1 MTLLPAIL
9 ALATTVTPHLGAA
22 RASKAPV
29 LDGRLDDAVWK
40 TAEASET
47 FTQKI
52 PESGKA
58 ASERTIVRV
67 VYDNDN
73 VYVGIDCPQKA
84 EVVGR
89 LTRRDRNVEADS
101 VEIALDSRGDGKT
114 AFGFSIN
121 ASGTISDGLHFN
133 DTDYSQDWDENW
145 EGQAARTPTG
155 WSAELR
161 IPLRI
166 LRFGSRPVQSWGFQV
181 KRYVSAL
188 QELDEW
194 AYIPRDSAGEVSHYG
209 RLDNLVA
216 LRPGATFELR
226 PFVAGGVRHHD
237 PQATAL
243 ARGFQ
248 PSFSA
253 GLDLKWH
260 ISQELTLDATV
271 LPDFGQVEADQ
282 VVLNLTTFEQYYPE
296 KRPFFLEGADT
307 FNTPFQLL
315 YTRRIGR
322 APYTPALPSDGPI
335 IETAVHDPGPSTIY
349 GAAKLVG
356 DLGHHLSVG
365 ELFAL
370 TGKQTVEVQ
379 PFDISR
385 GSPFLPAL
393 GERLAG
399 RRIERLADPL
409 TSYKVLRI
417 KREIGDNSH
426 VGLIAMATNRLES
439 GAEYP
444 VVPSDTRGR
453 RTDQLCPSGDQVAPG
468 QRCFHDAY
476 VGGVDARWRSPSGD
490 YSASGQVIGT
500 VIQNGPTRTLLD
512 GTVVRPG
519 DVGPAVQARLA
530 KDGGKHWSGNV
541 LYQMHGRQTDYND
554 LGYMQRQNEHRGDV
568 NLQFHTLDPVGPTLE
583 TRTSLL
589 FRERDNLD
597 GLNLGRGFA
606 LTNFT
611 RFSNFWGTYSE
622 IHYFAPHFDDR
633 EMGDG
638 AALQRTGIF
647 GFEIYVFTDSRK
659 SVDAEVWTQTHFL
672 QNGGFGFQGDG
683 RVSVRVLP
691 QWDIDLL
698 PSWLYVT
705 GEPRFIGTQNG
716 SYVFGLQRAQ
726 SLGLTL
732 RSTYNFT
739 PALTLQ
745 AYGQL
750 FLESQHY
757 TGFSTSPEAGKG
769 AIARLD
775 ELQPLG
781 AAPGSPVAGDRAGLA
796 HPRGPLSW
804 NPDFQGGTFN
814 ANLVLRWEYR
824 LGSTLYVVYTHSQNR
839 AATPHLG
846 DATGF
851 DFHLIR
857 PGLAED
863 AVLTKLSYWWG

>member
-1 MTLLPAIL
+1 MTLLPALL

-22 RASKAPV
+22 RADKAPV

-40 TAEASET
+40 KAEATET
-47 FTQKI
+47 FTQKV

-67 VYDNDN
+67 VYDSDN
-73 VYVGIDCPQKA
+73 VYVGIDCPQKEA
-84 EVVGR
+84 VVGR

-101 VEIALDSRGDGKT
+101 VTIAFDSRGDGKT
-114 AFGFSIN
+114 AFDFAIN
-121 ASGTISDGLHFN
+121 ASGVISDGLHFN
-133 DTDYSQDWDENW
+133 DTEYSQDWDENW
-145 EGQAARTPTG
+145 EGRAALTSTG

-194 AYIPRDSAGEVSHYG
+194 AYIPRDAAGEVSHYG
-209 RLDNLVA
+209 RLDDLVG

-243 ARGFQ
+243 ARGFE

-307 FNTPFQLL
+307 FSTPFQLL

-322 APYTPALPSDGPI
+322 APYAPTLPTSGPI
-335 IETAVHDPGPSTIY
+335 IEVAVHDPRPSTIY

-356 DLGHHLSVG
+356 DLGHHFSVG

-379 PFDISR
+379 PFDVSR
-385 GSPFLPAL
+385 GSPFLPSL
-393 GERLAG
+393 GERVAG
-399 RRIERLADPL
+399 RRRERLADPL

-417 KREIGDNSH
+417 KREIGDNSS
-426 VGLIAMATNRLES
+426 VGVIAMATNRLES

-444 VVPSDTRGR
+444 LVPSGTKSR
-453 RTDQLCPSGDQVAPG
+453 RTDALCPGGEQVAPG

-500 VIQNGPTRTLLD
+500 LIQNGPERTLLD
-512 GTVVRPG
+512 GTVVGPG
-519 DVGPAVQARLA
+519 DVGPAVQARVA
-530 KDGGKHWSGNV
+530 KDGGKHWTGNV
-541 LYQMHGRQTDYND
+541 RYEMHGRKNDYND
-554 LGYMQRQNEHRGDV
+554 LGYMQRQNQHVGGVYVEY
-568 NLQFHTLDPVGPTLE
+568 HTLEPVGPTRD
-583 TRTSLL
+583 TRTGLF
-589 FRERDNLD
+589 FREEDTLD
-597 GLNLGRGFA
+597 GLNLQRFLA
-606 LTNFT
+606 LTNNVNYK
-611 RFSNFWGTYSE
+611 NFWGSYLE
-622 IHYFAPHFDDR
+622 LDLFAPRFDDR

-638 AALQRTGIF
+638 AALQRA
-647 GFEIYVFTDSRK
+647 GFIEVDIGGNSDSRK
-659 SVDAEVWTQTHFL
+659 LVTGSIWSALRFF
-672 QNGGFGFQGDG
+672 QNGAFAFQGDSSFSF
-683 RVSVRVLP
+683 RLLP
-691 QWDIDLL
+691 QWDVDLL

-705 GEPRFIGTQNG
+705 GEPRFVGTQDG
-716 SYVFGLQRAQ
+716 SYVFGLQRAE

-732 RSTYNFT
+732 RSTYTFT

-757 TGFSTSPEAGKG
+757 TGFTTSPDAGKG
-769 AIARLD
+769 AVARLD
-775 ELQPLG
+775 ELRPL
-781 AAPGSPVAGDRAGLA
+781 AADPSSAASGDRAGLA
-796 HPRGPLSW
+796 RPRGPLSF

-839 AATPHLG
+839 AATPRLG
-846 DATGF
+846 DGTGI

>member
-1 MTLLPAIL
+1 MTLLPSLL
-9 ALATTVTPHLGAA
+9 ALATTLTPHLSAA
-22 RASKAPV
+22 RTEKAPV
-29 LDGRLDDAVWK
+29 LDGRLDDAVWSR
-40 TAEASET
+40 AETTET
-47 FTQKI
+47 FTQKF
-52 PESGKA
+52 PVGGNA
-58 ASERTIVRV
+58 PSERTVVRV
-67 VYDNDN
+67 VYDSDN
-73 VYVGIDCPQKA
+73 LYVGIDCPQKA
-84 EVVGR
+84 QVIGR

-101 VEIALDSRGDGKT
+101 VEIGIDSRGDGKT

-121 ASGTISDGLHFN
+121 ASGVISDGLHFN

-145 EGQAARTPTG
+145 EGRAALTKTG

-194 AYIPRDSAGEVSHYG
+194 AYVPRDVAGIVSHYG
-209 RLDNLVA
+209 RLDNLVS

-226 PFVAGGVRHHD
+226 PFIAGGVRHHD
-237 PQATAL
+237 PLATAL
-243 ARGFQ
+243 VRGFQ
-248 PSFSA
+248 PTFSA

-260 ISQELTLDATV
+260 ISQELTLDAAV

-282 VVLNLTTFEQYYPE
+282 VALNLTTFEQYYPE
-296 KRPFFLEGADT
+296 KRQFFLEGVDT
-307 FNTPFQLL
+307 FSTPFQLL

-335 IETAVHDPGPSTIY
+335 VETAVHDPGPSIIY

-370 TGKQTVEVQ
+370 TGKQTIEVQ
-379 PFDISR
+379 PFDVSR
-385 GSPFLPAL
+385 GSPFLPPL
-393 GERLAG
+393 GSRLAG

-409 TSYKVLRI
+409 TSYKVLRL

-439 GAEYP
+439 GADYP
-444 VVPSDTRGR
+444 VVPSGQSAR
-453 RTDQLCPSGDQVAPG
+453 RFELLCPSGDQVAPG

-476 VGGVDARWRSPSGD
+476 VGGVDARWRSASGD
-490 YSASGQVIGT
+490 YAASGQVIGT
-500 VIQNGPTRTLLD
+500 AIQSGPERTLRD
-512 GTVVRPG
+512 GTVVRAG

-530 KDGGKHWSGNV
+530 KDGGKHWTGNV
-541 LYQMHGRQTDYND
+541 AYQMHGRKVDYND
-554 LGYMQRQNEHRGDV
+554 LGYMQRQNEHRGDA
-568 NLQFHTLDPVGPTLE
+568 LIEFHTLDPVGPTLE
-583 TRTSLL
+583 TRTNLIY
-589 FRERDNLD
+589 RERDNLD
-597 GLNLGRGFA
+597 GQNLARNFA
-606 LTNFT
+606 LTNYTGFN
-611 RFSNFWGTYSE
+611 NFWGTYAE
-622 IHYFAPHFDDR
+622 IHYYAPHLDDR

-638 AALQRTGIF
+638 AALERAGIF
-647 GFEIYVFTDSRK
+647 GFELYAYTDSRK
-659 SVDAEVWTQTHFL
+659 LVTAEVWTQTHFL
-672 QNGGFGFQGDG
+672 ENGGFGFQGDG
-683 RVSVRVLP
+683 RVSVRLLA

-705 GEPRFIGTQNG
+705 GEPRFVGTQDG
-716 SYVFGLQRAQ
+716 SYIFGLQRAQ

-732 RSTYNFT
+732 RSTYTFT

-745 AYGQL
+745 AYAQL

-757 TGFSTSPEAGKG
+757 TGFTTAPGAGKG
-769 AIARLD
+769 SVARLD
-775 ELQPLG
+775 DLQPLVGDPG
-781 AAPGSPVAGDRAGLA
+781 AALPGARASLA
-796 HPRGPLSW
+796 RPRGALGW

-814 ANLVLRWEYR
+814 ANLVVRWEYR

-839 AATPHLG
+839 AATPRLG
-846 DATGF
+846 GGDGF

>member
-1 MTLLPAIL
+1 MTLLPALL

-22 RASKAPV
+22 RADKAPV

-40 TAEASET
+40 KAEATEA
-47 FTQKI
+47 FTQKV

-58 ASERTIVRV
+58 PSERTIVRV
-67 VYDNDN
+67 IYDSDN

-84 EVVGR
+84 AVVGR

-101 VEIALDSRGDGKT
+101 VGIAFDSRGDGKT
-114 AFGFSIN
+114 AFDFSIN
-121 ASGTISDGLHFN
+121 ASGVISDGLHFN

-145 EGQAARTPTG
+145 EGRAALTSTG

-194 AYIPRDSAGEVSHYG
+194 AYIPRDAAGEVSHYG
-209 RLDNLVA
+209 RLDNLVG

-226 PFVAGGVRHHD
+226 PFIAGGVRHHD
-237 PQATAL
+237 PRATAL
-243 ARGFQ
+243 ARGFE

-296 KRPFFLEGADT
+296 KRPFFLEGVET

-322 APYTPALPSDGPI
+322 APYAPTLPTSGPI
-335 IETAVHDPGPSTIY
+335 IEVAVHDPGPSTIY

-356 DLGHHLSVG
+356 DLGHHFSVG

-385 GSPFLPAL
+385 GSPFLPKL
-393 GERLAG
+393 GESLAG

-409 TSYKVLRI
+409 TSYKVLRL

-426 VGLIAMATNRLES
+426 VGLIAMATNRLETD
-439 GAEYP
+439 ANYP
-444 VVPSDTRGR
+444 VVPSASPSR
-453 RTDQLCPSGDQVAPG
+453 RSDQLCPSGDQVAPG

-476 VGGVDARWRSPSGD
+476 VGGVDARWRSESGD
-490 YSASGQVIGT
+490 YAASGQVIGT
-500 VIQNGPTRTLLD
+500 VMQSGPTRTLLD

-530 KDGGKHWSGNV
+530 KEGGKHWSGSV
-541 LYQMHGRQTDYND
+541 LYQMHGRTTDYND

-568 NLQFHTLDPVGPTLE
+568 NLDYRTLEPLGPTLE
-583 TRTSLL
+583 TRSGLQY
-589 FRERDNLD
+589 RERDNLD
-597 GLNLGRGFA
+597 GLNLTRAFA
-606 LTNFT
+606 LVNFT
-611 RFSNFWGTYSE
+611 KFKNFWGTYAEVHHLTSR
-622 IHYFAPHFDDR
+622 FDDR

-638 AALQRTGIF
+638 AALERTGLT
-647 GFEIYVFTDSRK
+647 GFYLYVFTDSRK
-659 SVDAEVWTQTHFL
+659 SVDAEVGTEVNFL
-672 QNGGFGFQGDG
+672 QNGGFLCQGDG
-683 RVSVRVLP
+683 RVSFRVLP

-698 PSWLYVT
+698 PSWLYLR
-705 GEPRFIGTQNG
+705 GEPRFVGTQDG
-716 SYVFGLQRAQ
+716 SYIFGVQRAE

-732 RSTYNFT
+732 RSTYTFT

-757 TGFSTSPEAGKG
+757 TGFTTSPEAGKG
-769 AIARLD
+769 AVARLD
-775 ELQPLG
+775 ELRPLV
-781 AAPGSPVAGDRAGLA
+781 ADPTSPAAGDRAGLSR
-796 HPRGPLSW
+796 PRGPLSW

-839 AATPHLG
+839 AATPRLG
-846 DATGF
+846 DGTGI